1 MSIRD
6 RTHNFVCYYYP
17 RGFNENTYEIIIND
31 LRILNEA
38 FAYSLKLKSLALI
51 EYILNSWEKL
61 YISPSINEKQISPLL
76 IEHTDE
82 NVQQILRFIVTKDI
96 IIVNDGS
103 LKLEESMIEDEKSE
117 KDNEIM
123 FISTNQS
130 KFWTNKTGNQMDHN
144 EAFEKP
150 ITNNKTVVEIEDP
163 VLF

>member
-1 MSIRD
+1 M
-6 RTHNFVCYYYP
+6 HW
-17 RGFNENTYEIIIND
+17 
-31 LRILNEA
+31 LNI
-38 FAYSLKLKSLALI
+38 FLI
-51 EYILNSWEKL
+51 HEKKL

-103 LKLEESMIEDEKSE
+103 LKLEEFMIEDEKSE

-130 KFWTNKTGNQMDHN
+130 KFGTNRTVNQMDHN

-150 ITNNKTVVEIEDP
+150 IANKKTVVEIEDP
-163 VLF
+163 VLFKTKKSLFNKYLDKVDLVEIVIREPLLSNNHEKQI